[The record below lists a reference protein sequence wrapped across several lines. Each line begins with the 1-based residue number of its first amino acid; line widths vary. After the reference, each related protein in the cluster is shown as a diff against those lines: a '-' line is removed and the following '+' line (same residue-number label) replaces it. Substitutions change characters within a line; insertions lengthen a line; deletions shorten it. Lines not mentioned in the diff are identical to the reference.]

1 MSTQSKARI
10 AFIGAGAFA
19 TRCLYPNLHLVPQI
33 DLVAICDLD
42 REKAE
47 RNARNFGARSVYCDI
62 EEMLDKEKPDGVF
75 CVGPAPMQSK
85 LAPQVLRRGI
95 PVYVEKPSA
104 VTSGEAKELAELAEA
119 NNTWGQVGFMKRFA
133 HIYLM
138 AKEVIER
145 EEFGQLSMVKLKFAQ
160 GEYPQLWGIDS
171 PRRSMLIAQ
180 LCHITD
186 LARFFGGDVEGISAM
201 YHEVTPTQFAYVA
214 NVKFTSG
221 AVGIF
226 DFNSL
231 ECTSAFRD
239 ISEEVQLVGL
249 GSHLICR
256 DMLTLDWQAPQD
268 WNTAVPRA
276 GRYLHSFQPAWNG
289 VSFTNT
295 TFGYASEV
303 EHFTKRCLCEADGGP
318 DLWDSYK
325 SLQIGEAI
333 YDSAESNTPITIA
346 N

>member
-1 MSTQSKARI
+1 MSTQPKARL

-47 RNARNFGARSVYCDI
+47 RNARNFGARAVYSDI
-62 EEMLDKEKPDGVF
+62 EELLDKEKPDGIF
-75 CVGPAPMQSK
+75 CVGPAPMQMK
-85 LAPQVLRRGI
+85 LAPHVLRRGI

-104 VTSGEAKELAELAEA
+104 VTSGEAKGLAELAEA

-133 HIYLM
+133 HVYLM
-138 AKEVIER
+138 AKEVVER
-145 EEFGQLSMVKLKFAQ
+145 EEFGSLSMVKIKFAQ
-160 GEYPQLWGIDS
+160 GEYPEIWGIDS
-171 PRRSMLIAQ
+171 PRRSMLIGQ
-180 LCHITD
+180 LCHLFD
-186 LARFFGGDVEGISAM
+186 LARFFGGDVETISAM
-201 YHEVTPTQFAYVA
+201 YHEVTPKQFAYIA

-226 DFNSL
+226 DLNSL
-231 ECTSAFRD
+231 ESTSPFRD
-239 ISEEVQLVGL
+239 ITEEVQLVGV
-249 GSHLICR
+249 GSNLTCR

-268 WNTAVPRA
+268 WSTAVPRA
-276 GRYLHSFQPAWNG
+276 GRYLQSFQPAWTG

-295 TFGYASEV
+295 TFGYAGEV
-303 EHFTKRCLCEADGGP
+303 EHFAKRCIGDLDSGP

-333 YDSAESNTPITIA
+333 YESAENGQSISIEN
-346 N
+346 